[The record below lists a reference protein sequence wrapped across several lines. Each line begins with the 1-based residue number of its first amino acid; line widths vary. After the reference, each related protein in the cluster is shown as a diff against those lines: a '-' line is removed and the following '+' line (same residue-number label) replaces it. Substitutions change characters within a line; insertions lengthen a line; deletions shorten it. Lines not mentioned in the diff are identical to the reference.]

1 MPSCAR
7 IEPLITP
14 FVDGQLPPGDAQ
26 VVQTHIRLCALC
38 RSRVAAERAVSELL
52 HTRRRDLCE
61 EQAPSTL
68 RARCRSQCEQA
79 RLRPVASGARMA
91 WWRAGRISPLTMA
104 AGFVL
109 VVVSATAYRAI
120 VGPTQVI
127 AAELTADHVK
137 CFMMNAVLGTHETS
151 EGVHSEMES
160 GFGWD
165 AHLPEHPERADLE
178 LVGSRPCLY
187 ERGKIAHIMY
197 RHHGVPVSVYML
209 PGTERADD
217 FRKIFGHEAAIWS
230 DGHRTFVLIARAPR
244 AEVERMVTFV
254 QASLR

>member
-1 MPSCAR
+1 MPSCAL

-14 FVDGQLPPGDAQ
+14 FVDGQLPPVDVQA
-26 VVQTHIRLCALC
+26 VQTHIQLCATC
-38 RSRVAAERAVSELL
+38 RSRVVAERAVSELL
-52 HTRRRDLCE
+52 RTRRHDLCGE
-61 EQAPSTL
+61 HAPSTL
-68 RARCRSQCEQA
+68 RARCRSQCDAARGTPLASSA
-79 RLRPVASGARMA
+79 RLA
-91 WWRAGRISPLTMA
+91 WWRPRRLSPLTMA

-109 VVVSATAYRAI
+109 VVAGAATFRAT
-120 VGPTQVI
+120 VGSTPVI

-151 EGVHSEMES
+151 DAVHSEMES

-165 AHLPEHPERADLE
+165 ARLPEHPERADLE

-209 PGTERADD
+209 PGTERADE

-230 DGHRTFVLIARAPR
+230 EGHRTFVLIARAPH

>member
-1 MPSCAR
+1 MRSCASV
-7 IEPLITP
+7 ESLITP
-14 FVDGQLPPGDAQ
+14 FVDGQLPSVDVEA
-26 VVQTHIRLCALC
+26 VETHIRVCASC
-38 RSRVAAERAVSELL
+38 RSRVIAERSVSELL
-52 HTRRRDLCE
+52 RARRPELCGE
-61 EQAPSTL
+61 HAPSAL
-68 RARCRSQCEQA
+68 RARCRSQCDQA
-79 RLRPVASGARMA
+79 RVLAFGSRSR
-91 WWRAGRISPLTMA
+91 WRGVRFTPLTMA
-104 AGFVL
+104 AGFLL
-109 VVVSATAYRAI
+109 VVASAAGYRAT
-120 VGPTQVI
+120 VGSTQVI

-137 CFMMNAVLGTHETS
+137 CFMMNAVLGTHETT
-151 EGVHSEMES
+151 EGVHTEMES

-209 PGTERADD
+209 PGTERAEE
-217 FRKIFGHEAAIWS
+217 FKTIFGHEAAIWS
-230 DGHRTFVLIARAPR
+230 DSDADRTFVLIARAPR

>member
-1 MPSCAR
+1 MPNCAL

-14 FVDGQLPPGDAQ
+14 FVDGQLPAADVQA
-26 VVQTHIRLCALC
+26 VQTHIRLCASC
-38 RSRVAAERAVSELL
+38 RSRVVAERTVSELL
-52 HTRRRDLCE
+52 RTRRQDLCADH
-61 EQAPSTL
+61 APSTL
-68 RARCRSQCEQA
+68 RARCRTQCHAA
-79 RLRPVASGARMA
+79 RISPLASS
-91 WWRAGRISPLTMA
+91 WRVTRWRQGISPLTMA
-104 AGFVL
+104 AGVVL
-109 VVVSATAYRAI
+109 VIASAAAYRAT
-120 VGPTQVI
+120 VGSTPVI

-151 EGVHSEMES
+151 EVVHSEMES

-165 AHLPEHPERADLE
+165 AQLPEHPERADLE

-209 PGTERADD
+209 PGTERADE

-230 DGHRTFVLIARAPR
+230 EGHRTFVLIARAPH

-254 QASLR
+254 QASLK

>member
-1 MPSCAR
+1 MPSCAS

-14 FVDGQLPPGDAQ
+14 FVDGQLSAVDAQ
-26 VVQTHIRLCALC
+26 AVQAHIRLCALC
-38 RSRVAAERAVSELL
+38 RSRVVAERSVSELL
-52 HTRRRDLCE
+52 RTRRHDLCGE
-61 EQAPSTL
+61 HAPSTL
-68 RARCRSQCEQA
+68 RARCRSQCEAA
-79 RLRPVASGARMA
+79 RLASLASASRAA
-91 WWRAGRISPLTMA
+91 WWRPGRISPLTVA

-109 VVVSATAYRAI
+109 IIASGAAYRAS
-120 VGPTQVI
+120 VGSAQVI
-127 AAELTADHVK
+127 AAELTADHLK
-137 CFMMNAVLGTHETS
+137 CFMMNVVLGTHETS
-151 EGVHSEMES
+151 EGVHAEMES

-165 AHLPEHPERADLE
+165 AHLPEHPEQADLE

-209 PGTERADD
+209 PGTGRTDE

-230 DGHRTFVLIARAPR
+230 DGHRTFVLIARASH
-244 AEVERMVTFV
+244 AEVQRMVTFV

>member
-1 MPSCAR
+1 MRNCAS

-14 FVDGQLPPGDAQ
+14 FVDGQLAAVDAQ
-26 VVQTHIRLCALC
+26 AVQTHIRLCAPC
-38 RSRVAAERAVSELL
+38 RSRVVAERSVFELIRA
-52 HTRRRDLCE
+52 RRQELCGE
-61 EQAPSTL
+61 HAPSAL
-68 RARCRSQCEQA
+68 RARCRSHCDQA
-79 RLRPVASGARMA
+79 LVAPFASRSR
-91 WWRAGRISPLTMA
+91 WRSRISPLTMA

-109 VVVSATAYRAI
+109 VIAGAAAYRAT
-120 VGPTQVI
+120 VGSTQVI

-137 CFMMNAVLGTHETS
+137 CFMMNAVLGTHETA
-151 EGVHSEMES
+151 EGVHTEMES

-165 AHLPEHPERADLE
+165 AHLPEHPEQADLE

-209 PGTERADD
+209 PGTDRSDE
-217 FRKIFGHEAAIWS
+217 FRTIFGHEAAIWS
-230 DGHRTFVLIARAPR
+230 DGQRTFVLIARAPR